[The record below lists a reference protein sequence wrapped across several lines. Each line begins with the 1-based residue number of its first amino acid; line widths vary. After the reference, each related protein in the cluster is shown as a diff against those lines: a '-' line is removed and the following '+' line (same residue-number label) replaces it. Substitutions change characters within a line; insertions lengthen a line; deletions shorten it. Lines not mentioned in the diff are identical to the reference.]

1 MGGKGKTTINQPP
14 PIDPGKAMGEYL
26 FGSDFGKAQG
36 VTDPMLQQRLI
47 EAERTY
53 RPQYT
58 ALELADQEA
67 ALFGQGDQA
76 GLLEMQSR
84 AAEIAGEEDT
94 LQKQREMAQLQ
105 QFGPEYTAAVRAADP
120 ESFEAAQATRG
131 LADTFA
137 EDRAGVMGAVGDI
150 EAETARA
157 QAQLAQERA
166 GIEGTIGDIQS
177 ATARAE
183 TAFDEDIAGFR
194 DAQARALEDRAGF
207 QEQAKGFQDQAKA
220 FQAEADRLGVDVEN
234 LDPRVDM
241 LSQLS
246 ADEAQRLAS
255 EASVDDPRLTKLQ
268 ALQQKQAET
277 LYSESEGRLSAERAR
292 EAEQAARMAGAA
304 RGRVGDASTMAQE
317 LLGRESSRARLRE
330 EARQAGS
337 LGFQQASNIGQL
349 RSQRARD
356 AMAAGQLGFGM
367 QTGAESMRQG
377 RRGQALQTAGLGLQA
392 GGMGLQAGGQGLQAG
407 QQALQAGQLGMTGTQ
422 AGISAGR
429 LGRQQELAARQ
440 LGLGATQAGATLG
453 LQGQQMGLSGRR
465 LGSQLGQAQQGA
477 LGQAFNQFRA
487 TGGDPTAFLF
497 GRPSLSGALG
507 TQAYG
512 QAFNLAAQQQGP
524 QLFDPNA
531 GINMAMQQR
540 SQDMSL
546 MGAQAQA
553 DAARSA
559 GGLGAFGSIGG
570 AILGA
575 PAGGF
580 ASKLFGI

>member
-1 MGGKGKTTINQPP
+1 MGGKGKTTINQPDA
-14 PIDPGKAMGEYL
+14 IDPGQAMGEYL
-26 FGSDFGKAQG
+26 FGSDFSRAQG

-84 AAEIAGEEDT
+84 AADIAGAEDT
-94 LQKQREMAQLQ
+94 KQKQREMAQLE

-137 EDRAGVMGAVGDI
+137 EDRAGVMGAVSDI
-150 EAETARA
+150 E
-157 QAQLAQERA
+157 
-166 GIEGTIGDIQS
+166 D

-183 TAFDEDIAGFR
+183 TAFDEDVAGFR
-194 DAQARALEDRAGF
+194 DARAGF
-207 QEQAKGFQDQAKA
+207 EQDQQGFRDQAKS
-220 FQAEADRLGVDVEN
+220 FQAEADRLGADVEN

-277 LYSESEGRLSAERAR
+277 LYSESEGRLSYERAR
-292 EAEQAARMAGAA
+292 EADQAARMAGAA

-317 LLGRESSRARLRE
+317 LLGRESTRSGLRA
-330 EARQAGS
+330 EARSAGGLAS
-337 LGFQQASNIGQL
+337 QQQGMIANQ
-349 RSQRARD
+349 RSQRGRD

-367 QTGAESMRQG
+367 QQGAESMRQG
-377 RRGQALQTAGLGLQA
+377 RRGQAMQMSQLGLKSGQL
-392 GGMGLQAGGQGLQAG
+392 GLAAG
-407 QQALQAGQLGMTGTQ
+407 QQGLSAGSQAMQGTQ
-422 AGISAGR
+422 AGISAGMQ
-429 LGRQQELAARQ
+429 GRQM
-440 LGLGATQAGATLG
+440 GLGA
-453 LQGQQMGLSGRR
+453 RR

-497 GRPSLSGALG
+497 GRPSLSGSLG

-512 QAFNLAAQQQGP
+512 SAFNLAAQQQGP

-546 MGAQAQA
+546 LGAQAQA
-553 DAARSA
+553 DASRSA
-559 GGLGAFGSIGG
+559 GGMSALGSIGG
-570 AILGA
+570 AILGG

-580 ASKLFGI
+580 SSKLFGL

>member
-1 MGGKGKTTINQPP
+1 MGKGKTVIEQPERLNLGQE
-14 PIDPGKAMGEYL
+14 ISSYMDAISDPA
-26 FGSDFGKAQG
+26 
-36 VTDPMLQQRLI
+36 LQAKIL
-47 EAERTY
+47 EAERIG

-67 ALFGQGDQA
+67 ALFGIDGQE
-76 GLLEMQSR
+76 GLLGLQGR
-84 AAEIAGEEDT
+84 AAEIRGEQDT
-94 LQKQREMAQLQ
+94 AQKQREMDQLR

-120 ESFEAAQATRG
+120 EAFEAAQATRG

-150 EAETARA
+150 E
-157 QAQLAQERA
+157 
-166 GIEGTIGDIQS
+166 DF
-177 ATARAE
+177 TARAE
-183 TAFDEDIAGFR
+183 TAFDEDVAGFR
-194 DAQARALEDRAGF
+194 QDR
-207 QEQAKGFQDQAKA
+207 QEFKDLQKS
-220 FQAEADRLGVDVEN
+220 FQAEADKLGADVEN

-255 EASVDDPRLTKLQ
+255 EASEDDPRLTKLQ

-330 EARQAGS
+330 EARSAGGLAS
-337 LGFQQASNIGQL
+337 QQQGMIASQ

-367 QTGAESMRQG
+367 QQGAESMRQG
-377 RRGQALQTAGLGLQA
+377 RRGQAMQMAGLGLQA
-392 GGMGLQAGGQGLQAG
+392 GQQGMQAGSQAM
-407 QQALQAGQLGMTGTQ
+407 QGTQ
-422 AGISAGR
+422 AGISAGMQ
-429 LGRQQELAARQ
+429 GR
-440 LGLGATQAGATLG
+440 
-453 LQGQQMGLSGRR
+453 QMGLSARR

-487 TGGDPTAFLF
+487 TAGDPTAFLF
-497 GRPSLSGALG
+497 GRPSLSGSLG

-512 QAFNLAAQQQGP
+512 QAYNLASQQMGP
-524 QLFDPNA
+524 QLFDPNMGA
-531 GINMAMQQR
+531 NFAMQQR
-540 SQDMSL
+540 SQDFGL

-553 DAARSA
+553 NAANRA
-559 GGLGAFGSIGG
+559 GGLGALGSIGG
-570 AILGA
+570 AILGG

-580 ASKLFGI
+580 ASKLFGF

>member
-1 MGGKGKTTINQPP
+1 MGKGRTTINQPD

-26 FGSDFGKAQG
+26 FGEDFGRAQG
-36 VTDPMLQQRLI
+36 VTDPILQQRLI

-84 AAEIAGEEDT
+84 AAEIAGAEDT
-94 LQKQREMAQLQ
+94 KQKQREMAQLE
-105 QFGPEYTAAVRAADP
+105 QFGGQFTDAVRAADP
-120 ESFEAAQATRG
+120 ESFEAAQATRD

-150 EAETARA
+150 E
-157 QAQLAQERA
+157 
-166 GIEGTIGDIQS
+166 DF
-177 ATARAE
+177 TARAE
-183 TAFDEDIAGFR
+183 TAFDEDVAGFR
-194 DAQARALEDRAGF
+194 EDRKEF
-207 QEQAKGFQDQAKA
+207 KDLQKG
-220 FQAEADRLGVDVEN
+220 FQAEADKLGANVEN

-246 ADEAQRLAS
+246 ADEAQRLSS

-268 ALQQKQAET
+268 SLQQKQAET
-277 LYSESEGRLSAERAR
+277 LYAESEGKLSTERAR
-292 EAEQAARMAGAA
+292 EADQAARMAGAA
-304 RGRVGDASTMAQE
+304 RGRVGDASTLAQE
-317 LLGRESSRARLRE
+317 LLGRESTRSGLRS
-330 EARQAGS
+330 EARTAGG
-337 LGFQQASNIGQL
+337 LAADQQGMIASQ

-356 AMAAGQLGFGM
+356 AMNANQLGFGM
-367 QTGAESMRQG
+367 QQGAEAMRQG
-377 RRGQALQTAGLGLQA
+377 RRGQAMQMAGLGLQA
-392 GGMGLQAGGQGLQAG
+392 GQQGMQAGGQAMQ
-407 QQALQAGQLGMTGTQ
+407 GTQ
-422 AGISAGR
+422 AGIGAGMQ
-429 LGRQQELAARQ
+429 GRQM
-440 LGLGATQAGATLG
+440 GLGA
-453 LQGQQMGLSGRR
+453 RR

-497 GRPSLSGALG
+497 GRPSLSGSLG

-524 QLFDPNA
+524 QLFDPNT

-546 MGAQAQA
+546 LGAQAQA
-553 DAARSA
+553 DATRSA
-559 GGLGAFGSIGG
+559 GFSSALGSIGG
-570 AILGA
+570 AFLGG
-575 PAGGF
+575 PAFGLGGM
-580 ASKLFGI
+580 FGK

>member
-1 MGGKGKTTINQPP
+1 MGSSKTTIQQPP

-26 FGSDFGKAQG
+26 FGKDFTSYGG
-36 VTDPMLQQRLI
+36 VTDPRLQNRLLQA
-47 EAERTY
+47 EAQY

-76 GLLEMQSR
+76 GLLELQSR

-94 LQKQREMAQLQ
+94 KQKQREIAQLKR
-105 QFGPEYTAAVRAADP
+105 FGSQYTDAVRAADP
-120 ESFEAAQATRG
+120 ESFEAAQATRD

-137 EDRAGVMGAVGDI
+137 EDRAGVMDAVGDI
-150 EAETARA
+150 E
-157 QAQLAQERA
+157 
-166 GIEGTIGDIQS
+166 DF
-177 ATARAE
+177 TARAE
-183 TAFDEDIAGFR
+183 TAFDEDVAGFR
-194 DAQARALEDRAGF
+194 QDR
-207 QEQAKGFQDQAKA
+207 QEFKDLQQG

-277 LYSESEGRLSAERAR
+277 LYSESEGRLSSERAR
-292 EAEQAARMAGAA
+292 EADQAARMAGAA
-304 RGRVGDASTMAQE
+304 RGRVGDASTLAQE
-317 LLGRESSRARLRE
+317 LLGRESTRSGLRA
-330 EARQAGS
+330 EARSAGGLAS
-337 LGFQQASNIGQL
+337 QQQGMIASQ

-367 QTGAESMRQG
+367 QQGAEAMRQG
-377 RRGQALQTAGLGLQA
+377 RRGQAMQMSQLGLK
-392 GGMGLQAGGQGLQAG
+392 
-407 QQALQAGQLGMTGTQ
+407 AGQLGLGAGQSAMQGTQ
-422 AGISAGR
+422 AGISAG
-429 LGRQQELAARQ
+429 LQGRQM
-440 LGLGATQAGATLG
+440 GLGA
-453 LQGQQMGLSGRR
+453 RR

-497 GRPSLSGALG
+497 GRPSLSGSLG

-512 QAFNLAAQQQGP
+512 TAYNLAAQQMGP

-546 MGAQAQA
+546 LGAQAQA
-553 DAARSA
+553 DASRSSGMFSA
-559 GGLGAFGSIGG
+559 LGKIGG
-570 AILGA
+570 AMLGGPIGTA
-575 PAGGF
+575 IGG
-580 ASKLFGI
+580 ALFD